1 MPFYKFGTNDIFH
14 NAIKTHPQCKFFIY
28 SGSIYYNNKPQ
39 VSGAFTSSVTHVPTG
54 HISLYEMNVDRPS
67 DQLVYPYVSKESSL
81 MAPRTISLKS
91 YNNSSLFAYGDTLS
105 SSYPLSATISKDF
118 YAEDGSRNRIT
129 ALKNTLD
136 YYTPLSRHYSYSS
149 SFGDKSTQ
157 ATGLI
162 SIPSIFY
169 GSTIKKRS
177 VSLRYYLTGTLIGEL
192 KDKGGRG
199 ELIQVGPTG
208 STGSG
213 SVAGVVLYNEGFI
226 LLTGSWPISNHV
238 EPYVSGDSKP
248 RWIDFGSTGSAGSGG
263 ENLPATSFD
272 MSFSGT
278 TNIPVLTMFAHARE
292 GQLNHSN
299 NPTSISRDNRLYLL
313 NQTSASTQYSEPTS
327 VTIKNI
333 GSSSFQ
339 NTIPTYEKTVFISQ
353 IGIYDEDKNLI
364 AVAKL
369 ANPVRKRNQDDFT
382 FKLKLD
388 F

>member
-213 SVAGVVLYNEGFI
+213 SVAGVVLYNEGFVV
-226 LLTGSWPISNHV
+226 LTGSWNLNPDVQEQYDGASNDYPKWIYFGQSIS
-238 EPYVSGDSKP
+238 
-248 RWIDFGSTGSAGSGG
+248 GSVIEISSSYDL
-263 ENLPATSFD
+263 EFK
-272 MSFSGT
+272 GT
-278 TNIPVLTMFAHARE
+278 NPVPVMTMFAHAPAGE
-292 GQLNHSN
+292 LNHSS
-299 NPTSISRDNRLYLL
+299 NPTYVEYGQDTTPKTGSNFYVENEDL
-313 NQTSASTQYSEPTS
+313 
-327 VTIKNI
+327 VIKNTV
-333 GSSSFQ
+333 SSSYSD
-339 NTIPTYEKTVFISQ
+339 PTGSFRKQTFISK
-353 IGIYDEDKNLI
+353 IGIYDEKKNLI
-364 AVAKL
+364 GIAKL
-369 ANPVRKRNQDDFT
+369 ATPVKKTEERDYT